1 MLTQLY
7 KKHEVTQQINGF
19 FTAAQDPE
27 PRGNTTRQ
35 PGVCGQ
41 SSRCPW
47 EATPFPLPLPAG
59 TCLPSLHPAMCLHC
73 FLLPAPSPHHTF
85 TRSLSRQ
92 LPLFFARPQVS
103 GCICPGLPI
112 GSETCHLANELPPFL
127 CKRGPPAQCKKSFPG
142 SGLFRQSCPGRC
154 DNVQAVLR
162 NM

>member
-1 MLTQLY
+1 MAFLLQPRTQSQ
-7 KKHEVTQQINGF
+7 EGTQRDSRVSVARAP
-19 FTAAQDPE
+19 AAPGRPLHFLCLFLLE
-27 PRGNTTRQ
+27 PAS
-35 PGVCGQ
+35 P
-41 SSRCPW
+41 
-47 EATPFPLPLPAG
+47 
-59 TCLPSLHPAMCLHC
+59 HPALCLHC

-92 LPLFFARPQVS
+92 LPLFFARPRVS